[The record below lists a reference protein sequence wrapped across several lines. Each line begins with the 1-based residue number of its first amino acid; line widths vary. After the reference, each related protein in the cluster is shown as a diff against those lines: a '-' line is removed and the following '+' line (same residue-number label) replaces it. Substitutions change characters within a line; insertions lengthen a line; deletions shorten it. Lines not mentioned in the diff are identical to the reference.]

1 MRRRFLAAL
10 LAGAMALSMTACG
23 AKEEAPETEAATEAA
38 KTESAETEAET
49 ESETE
54 AETEAAAELEDT
66 LVIYTT
72 HSEEMLDVIAAAFT
86 EKTGVE
92 VEFINLKGELA
103 DRVRSEKENPQADI
117 MFGGDTATYMLL
129 QEEGCYE
136 PTQPTWAADVAD
148 LYKEA
153 DGYWYGTYRTPMVL
167 FYNTEMMTAEEAP
180 TDWADLADAAYAD
193 KIVTR
198 DSLSSSMRST
208 ICSLVAYNTAQES
221 EDAAWSYIE
230 GLSANT
236 KNFYNSGS
244 MMFQAV
250 GKGEAAISMA
260 VINDVIKNRDDNEMP
275 LEMVIPDSGAVV
287 ITDCIAAIKNAPHP
301 NAAAAFIEF
310 VGGEEGQLLT
320 ANEFNRMPVLES
332 VLAECPEWMQTEFSV
347 LDVDWAEI
355 SKNQSAWL
363 EKWETNYVDAA
374 KTVAKE

>member
-1 MRRRFLAAL
+1 MTLSFAAC
-10 LAGAMALSMTACG
+10 S
-23 AKEEAPETEAATEAA
+23 
-38 KTESAETEAET
+38 TESSNGNNSAEP
-49 ESETE
+49 
-54 AETEAAAELEDT
+54 EDT

-72 HSEEMLDVIAAAFT
+72 HSEEMLDVIANAFT

-92 VEFINLKGELA
+92 VESINLKGELA
-103 DRVRSEKENPQADI
+103 DRVRSEKDNPQADI

-136 PTQPTWAADVAD
+136 ATKPT
-148 LYKEA
+148 
-153 DGYWYGTYRTPMVL
+153 
-167 FYNTEMMTAEEAP
+167 
-180 TDWADLADAAYAD
+180 WADLADAAYAD

-208 ICSLVAYNTAQES
+208 ICSLIAYNAAQNG

-230 GLSANT
+230 SLSGNT

-260 VINDVIKNRDDNEMP
+260 VINDVITNRDKNEMP
-275 LEMVIPDSGAVV
+275 LEMVIPESGAVV
-287 ITDCIAAIKNAPHP
+287 ITDCIAAIKDAPHP

-310 VGGEEGQLLT
+310 VGGAEGQLLT
-320 ANEFNRMPVLES
+320 AKEFNRMPVLES
-332 VLAECPEWMQTEFSV
+332 VLADCPEWMQTAFSV
-347 LDVDWAEI
+347 LDVDWNEI
-355 SKNQSAWL
+355 SANQSAWL

-374 KTVAKE
+374 KTVAKS

>member
-1 MRRRFLAAL
+1 MEDPEICIDRLLYSNFWRLNNEKRIFAAL
-10 LAGAMALSMTACG
+10 LASAMTLSFAACS
-23 AKEEAPETEAATEAA
+23 
-38 KTESAETEAET
+38 TES
-49 ESETE
+49 SNGNNS
-54 AETEAAAELEDT
+54 AELEDT

-72 HSEEMLDVIAAAFT
+72 HSEEMLDVIANAFT

-92 VEFINLKGELA
+92 VESINLKGELA
-103 DRVRSEKENPQADI
+103 DRVRSEKDNPQADI

-136 PTQPTWAADVAD
+136 ATKPT
-148 LYKEA
+148 
-153 DGYWYGTYRTPMVL
+153 
-167 FYNTEMMTAEEAP
+167 
-180 TDWADLADAAYAD
+180 WADLADAAYAD

-208 ICSLVAYNTAQES
+208 ICSLIAYNAAQNG

-230 GLSANT
+230 SLSGNT

-260 VINDVIKNRDDNEMP
+260 VINDVITNRDKNEMP
-275 LEMVIPDSGAVV
+275 LEMVIPESGAVV
-287 ITDCIAAIKNAPHP
+287 ITDCIAAIKDAPHP

-310 VGGEEGQLLT
+310 VGGAEGQLLT
-320 ANEFNRMPVLES
+320 AKEFNRMPVLES
-332 VLAECPEWMQTEFSV
+332 VLADCPEWMQTAFSV
-347 LDVDWAEI
+347 LDVDWNEI
-355 SKNQSAWL
+355 SANQSAWL

-374 KTVAKE
+374 KTVAKS

>member
-1 MRRRFLAAL
+1 MKKSLAMI
-10 LAGAMALSMTACG
+10 LAMMMVASMAACG
-23 AKEEAPETEAATEAA
+23 TSEPAAKEETKPAESTTPAQTETPAVTTPATEE
-38 KTESAETEAET
+38 KTEEP
-49 ESETE
+49 
-54 AETEAAAELEDT
+54 AELEDS

-72 HSEEMLDVIAAAFT
+72 HSEEMLDVIATAFT

-103 DRVRSEKENPQADI
+103 DRVRSEKDNPQADI

-129 QEEGCYE
+129 QEEDCYE
-136 PTQPTWAADVAD
+136 ATQPEWADEVSD

-153 DGYWYGTYRTPMVL
+153 EGYWYGTYRTPMVL
-167 FYNTEMMTAEEAP
+167 FYNSEMMTAEEAP
-180 TDWADLADAAYAD
+180 KDWADLADAAYAE

-208 ICSLVAYNTAQES
+208 ICSLVAYNAAQNGE
-221 EDAAWSYIE
+221 EAAWSYVE
-230 GLSANT
+230 ALSANT

-260 VINDVIKNRDDNEMP
+260 VINDVITNRDKNEMP
-275 LEMVIPDSGAVV
+275 LEMVIPESGAVV

-310 VGGEEGQLLT
+310 VGSEEGQLLT
-320 ANEFNRMPVLES
+320 ATEFNRMPVLES
-332 VLAECPEWMQTEFSV
+332 ILADCPEWMQTEFSV
-347 LDVDWAEI
+347 LDVNWSEI
-355 SKNQSAWL
+355 SANQSAWL

-374 KTVAKE
+374 KTVAKS

>member
-1 MRRRFLAAL
+1 MTLSFAAC
-10 LAGAMALSMTACG
+10 S
-23 AKEEAPETEAATEAA
+23 
-38 KTESAETEAET
+38 TES
-49 ESETE
+49 SNGNNS
-54 AETEAAAELEDT
+54 AELEDT

-72 HSEEMLDVIAAAFT
+72 HSEEMLDVIANAFT

-103 DRVRSEKENPQADI
+103 DRVRSEKDNPQADI

-136 PTQPTWAADVAD
+136 ATKPTWADEVAD
-148 LYKEA
+148 MYKEA

-167 FYNTEMMTAEEAP
+167 FYNSNMMTAEEAP

-208 ICSLVAYNTAQES
+208 ICSLIAYNAAQNG

-230 GLSANT
+230 SLSGNT

-250 GKGEAAISMA
+250 GKGEAAIFMA
-260 VINDVIKNRDDNEMP
+260 VINDVITNRDKNEMP
-275 LEMVIPDSGAVV
+275 LEMVIPESGAVV
-287 ITDCIAAIKNAPHP
+287 ITDCIAAIKDAPHP

-310 VGGEEGQLLT
+310 VGGAEGQLLT
-320 ANEFNRMPVLES
+320 AKEFNRMPVLES
-332 VLAECPEWMQTEFSV
+332 VLADCPEWMQTAFSV
-347 LDVDWAEI
+347 LDVDWNEI
-355 SKNQSAWL
+355 SANQSAWL

-374 KTVAKE
+374 KTVAKS